1 MLLLNTHAYYG
12 RVSADG
18 HRAYTL
24 EHRESEKGFRVR
36 EKELIDRTPE
46 PRTRLSLA
54 ADLRRLGLE
63 PGAVVIAHSSLSS
76 LGWVCGG
83 SVAVVQA
90 LIDTVTESG
99 TLVMPTHSGDYSD
112 PAQWQ
117 SPPVPESWVE
127 PIRENMPA
135 FDPRTAPTRGVGH
148 VPETFRA
155 WPGALRSSH
164 PTVSFAA
171 WGKHASFVTRKH
183 SLDYSLGEG
192 SPLARIYELDGQ
204 ILLLG
209 VGHESNTSFHLGEY
223 RAPGARR
230 VEEGSPILEDGRRVW
245 RTYNDI
251 ELNEE
256 VFGEI
261 GADFE
266 KAVAVRS
273 SGVGSAEAK
282 LFSQRRAVDF
292 AQEWV
297 AQRRG

>member
-1 MLLLNTHAYYG
+1 LG
-12 RVSADG
+12 
-18 HRAYTL
+18 
-24 EHRESEKGFRVR
+24 

-46 PRTRLSLA
+46 PRTRRSLS
-54 ADLRRLGLE
+54 ADLRRLGLG
-63 PGAVVIAHSSLSS
+63 PRTVVMAHSSLSS

-90 LIDTVTESG
+90 LMDVVTESG
-99 TLVMPTHSGDYSD
+99 TLVMPTHSSDFSD
-112 PAQWQ
+112 PGKWEN
-117 SPPVPESWVE
+117 PPVPESWLE

-135 FDPRTAPTRGVGH
+135 FDPQMAPTRGMGRS
-148 VPETFRA
+148 PETFRV

-164 PTVSFAA
+164 PAYSFAA
-171 WGKHASFVTRKH
+171 WGRHASLVTGNH

-204 ILLLG
+204 VLLLG
-209 VGHESNTSFHLGEY
+209 VGHESNTSFHLAEY
-223 RAPGARR
+223 RIPAARR
-230 VEEGSPILEDGRRVW
+230 TEDGAPIVEGGRRLW
-245 RTYNDI
+245 KSYKDI
-251 ELNEE
+251 GLDEG

-266 KAVAVRS
+266 RAVGLRTS
-273 SGVGSAEAK
+273 RVGSAQAK

-292 AQEWV
+292 AREWL

>member
-1 MLLLNTHAYYG
+1 M
-12 RVSADG
+12 
-18 HRAYTL
+18 
-24 EHRESEKGFRVR
+24 R

-46 PRTRLSLA
+46 PRTRQSLA

-63 PGAVVIAHSSLSS
+63 SGAVVIVHSSLSS

-83 SVAVVQA
+83 PVAVVQA
-90 LIDTVTESG
+90 LINAVTESG

-117 SPPVPESWVE
+117 SPPVPEGWVE
-127 PIRENMPA
+127 PIRVNMPA
-135 FDPRTAPTRGVGH
+135 FDPRTAPTRGMGCI
-148 VPETFRA
+148 PETFRV

-171 WGKHASFVTRKH
+171 WGRHASLVTRRH
-183 SLDYSLGEG
+183 SLEYSLGEG

-204 ILLLG
+204 VLLLG

-223 RAPGARR
+223 RAAGAQK

-245 RTYNDI
+245 RAYNDI
-251 ELNEE
+251 ELDEE

-266 KAVAVRS
+266 KEVGVRS
-273 SGVGSAEAK
+273 YWVGSAQAK

-292 AQEWV
+292 ARDWV
-297 AQRRG
+297 ARRRK